1 MPDPTDNRPTIEIVG
16 PEPQRAPCDGVVSV
30 IPSGYR
36 LLVNGAPQDLP
47 ATVSTG
53 AELRVVLI
61 DPVVA
66 AVKAASSAAV
76 ESVIQQQ
83 RRPVYMDTTVQPPRP
98 RTAPPPPDLTV
109 SRQPVHIR
117 LGQMTQAPA
126 QPLPS
131 PLKVATVADG
141 APLADGVLG
150 EDDAMDLAVNIGGGE
165 TVADVEHARRQAKG

>member
-1 MPDPTDNRPTIEIVG
+1 MPDPDSKPTIEIVG
-16 PEPQRAPCDGVVSV
+16 LEPQRAPCDGVVSA
-30 IPSGYR
+30 IPGGYR
-36 LLVNGAPQDLP
+36 LLVNGVPQSLP

-53 AELRVVLI
+53 AELRVVPI

-66 AVKAASSAAV
+66 AARAASSAAV

-83 RRPVYMDTTVQPPRP
+83 RRPAYMDTTVQPPKP

-117 LGQMTQAPA
+117 LGQVAQPPA

-131 PLKVATVADG
+131 PLKVAAVADG
-141 APLADGVLG
+141 PPLPDGALG
-150 EDDAMDLAVNIGGGE
+150 EEDAMDLAVNLGGGE
-165 TVADVEHARRQAKG
+165 TEADVEHARRQAKQG